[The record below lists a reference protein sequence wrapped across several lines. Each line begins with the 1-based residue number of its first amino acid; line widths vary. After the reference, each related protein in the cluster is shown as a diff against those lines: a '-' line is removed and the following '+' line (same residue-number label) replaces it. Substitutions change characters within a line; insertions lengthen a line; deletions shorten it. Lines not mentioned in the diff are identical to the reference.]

1 MAERPILFSGPMVR
15 AILAGTK
22 TQTRRVVK
30 PQPQPNGGEGFH
42 PVRPYACPDGR
53 WNWVLAATGMG
64 GDPFQ
69 SPYGVPGDL
78 LWVRETWARVGSL
91 DPGWLVYRA
100 TYPNDLPANVEN
112 VPPADA
118 VTWRPSIH
126 MRRTDSRIT
135 LRVTSVRVE
144 RLQAISE
151 ADAEAEG
158 VEPQIM
164 HATFGYSTPTSRRN
178 SNDYTRG
185 FVALWDSINAERAPW
200 SSNPWV
206 WVVGFERVLSGNS

>member
-1 MAERPILFSGPMVR
+1 MAERPILFSDPMVK

-22 TQTRRVVK
+22 SQTRRVVN
-30 PQPQPNGGEGFH
+30 PQP
-42 PVRPYACPDGR
+42 RPLPDGFSWQYDHHGQCWHAIGGNAR
-53 WNWVLAATGMG
+53 AALPGLK
-64 GDPFQ
+64 P
-69 SPYGVPGDL
+69 PYGLPGST

-126 MRRTDSRIT
+126 MRRADSRIT

-144 RLQAISE
+144 RLQEISE
-151 ADAEAEG
+151 QDAAAEG
-158 VEPQIM
+158 VSKADVTGWIS
-164 HATFGYSTPTSRRN
+164 YRTS
-178 SNDYTRG
+178 
-185 FVALWDSINAERAPW
+185 FALLWDSINAERAPW
-200 SSNPWV
+200 ASNPWV
-206 WVVGFERVLSGNS
+206 WVVAFERVLSGDST